1 MPLHWHGGGSRSV
14 EKTLMFDHAVV
25 HSSCADIVSLQ
36 LSANDL
42 VTLSPLRGGSA
53 IEDFV
58 HVLYKSYGVKLVC
71 VFQTIRRDLAETC

>member
-1 MPLHWHGGGSRSV
+1 
-14 EKTLMFDHAVV
+14 MFDLVVV
-25 HSSCADIVSLQ
+25 HSSYPDIVSLQ

-58 HVLYKSYGVKLVC
+58 HVLYKSYGVKLIC
-71 VFQTIRRDLAETC
+71 VFQIIRCDSAEAC